1 MSKYFKNMR
10 RSLRETKSVREK
22 NWIYQIDLK
31 KNQDSVRKIKLA
43 YILSKSTF

>member
-31 KNQDSVRKIKLA
+31 KTKIVFGR
-43 YILSKSTF
+43 SS

>member
-43 YILSKSTF
+43 NILSKSTF